1 MQEVRWA
8 LADHR
13 RGYHNAGERGRQ
25 PVQSDLWKGLRTLEK
40 AVFYRE
46 WLPLPKAEFNI
57 LAMLAEQGGSFSG
70 NYSDMCRYLGVTP
83 QNRNRQALRA
93 AVESLTTSGFITHES
108 RGRTQILKVIPKVTE
123 ISLPHPWVQ
132 SVIRHDYS
140 GESVAFAQ
148 VLKVFAWIACNE
160 MPIVTNAEIAADLSI
175 STSTVVSAKN
185 VLEREYENITKKR
198 ISEKVGENFFRNL
211 GQELR
216 MNAWWTDI

>member
-8 LADHR
+8 LADRR
-13 RGYHNAGERGRQ
+13 RGYHNAGERGHQ
-25 PVQSDLWKGLRTLEK
+25 LVQSDLWKGLRALEK

-70 NYSDMCRYLGVTP
+70 NYSDMCRYLNVTP
-83 QNRNRQALRA
+83 QNRNRQALQA
-93 AVESLTTSGFITHES
+93 ALENLTTSGFITHES
-108 RGRTQILKVIPKVTE
+108 RGRTQILKVIPKVTA

-148 VLKVFAWIACNE
+148 VLKVFAWIAWNE
-160 MPIVTNAEIAADLSI
+160 MPIVTNAEIAADLNI
-175 STSTVVSAKN
+175 SPSTVVSAKN

-198 ISEKVGENFFRNL
+198 ISEKLGDNTFRNL

-216 MNAWWTDI
+216 STAWWTDI